1 MTKLIQVG
9 GLVAALTMGAMVHGA
24 ETPKATSGT
33 NAVAKAEQTAKKPLT
48 KAEQRAARRAHEK
61 LLDKYLG
68 PTLDKKFKVVDKMER
83 TAETAY
89 RNAKYEGVGEK
100 EASDE
105 ARAMMSTVFAEAIP
119 VLEEAAKNLK
129 KLQVPAEVEEDRV
142 AQLKK
147 VEKTLKWAKENQA
160 KRSSPEA
167 QAETARLVKLAG
179 ERKVRVE
186 AKKARK
192 AKLKKE
198 LLQPALAPKI
208 AAFNKISEVGDQAYN
223 NAKAEGV
230 PEKEAD
236 AEARAV
242 VSKEFP
248 ALLPA
253 VEETLKKLHAIENVE
268 ELKDEVAKEIKSA
281 EKSLKYMQDQIKAVT
296 DEKTAKDI
304 ATRRANAAKRKVV
317 PKP

>member
-1 MTKLIQVG
+1 MKKLMMVG
-9 GLVAALTMGAMVHGA
+9 CFVAALSMGLAVQGA
-24 ETPKATSGT
+24 EAAQKAKPSEP
-33 NAVAKAEQTAKKPLT
+33 AAAKAEKPKEMT
-48 KAEQRAARRAHEK
+48 KAEKRAARRAHEK
-61 LLDKYLG
+61 LLDKHLG
-68 PTLDKKFKVVDKMER
+68 PLLDKKFKVVDKMEH
-83 TAETAY
+83 TAEATY
-89 RNAKYEGVGEK
+89 RNAKFEGVGEK
-100 EASDE
+100 EASNE
-105 ARAMMSTVFAEAIP
+105 ARAMMSTIFAEAIP
-119 VLEEAAKNLK
+119 VLEAAVKDLRAV
-129 KLQVPAEVEEDRV
+129 QVPAEIEADRV
-142 AQLKK
+142 KQLAEA
-147 VEKTLKWAKENQA
+147 EKTLKWAKENQA
-160 KRSSPEA
+160 KRASAEA
-167 QAETARLVKLAG
+167 QAETARLVKQAQ

-268 ELKDEVAKEIKSA
+268 ELKDDVAKDIKSA
-281 EKSLKYMQDQIKAVT
+281 EQSLKYMQDQIKAVT
-296 DEKTAKDI
+296 DEQTAKDI
-304 ATRRANAAKRKVV
+304 ATRRANAAKRKTVK
-317 PKP
+317 KP

>member
-1 MTKLIQVG
+1 MKKLMMVG
-9 GLVAALTMGAMVHGA
+9 CFVAALSMGLAVQGA
-24 ETPKATSGT
+24 EAAQKAKPSEPT
-33 NAVAKAEQTAKKPLT
+33 AAKAEKPKEMT
-48 KAEQRAARRAHEK
+48 KAEKRTARRAHEK
-61 LLDKYLG
+61 LLDKHLG
-68 PTLDKKFKVVDKMER
+68 PLLDKKFKVVDKMEH
-83 TAETAY
+83 TAEATY
-89 RNAKYEGVGEK
+89 RNAKFEGVGEK
-100 EASDE
+100 EASNE
-105 ARAMMSTVFAEAIP
+105 ARAMMSTIFAEAIP
-119 VLEEAAKNLK
+119 VLEAAVKDLRAV
-129 KLQVPAEVEEDRV
+129 QVPAEIEADRV
-142 AQLKK
+142 KQLAEA
-147 VEKTLKWAKENQA
+147 EKTLKWAKENQA
-160 KRSSPEA
+160 KRASAEA
-167 QAETARLVKLAG
+167 QAETVRLVKQAQ

-208 AAFNKISEVGDQAYN
+208 AAFNKIAEVGDQAYN

-268 ELKDEVAKEIKSA
+268 ELKDDVAKEIKSA

-304 ATRRANAAKRKVV
+304 ATRRANAAKRKTVK
-317 PKP
+317 KP